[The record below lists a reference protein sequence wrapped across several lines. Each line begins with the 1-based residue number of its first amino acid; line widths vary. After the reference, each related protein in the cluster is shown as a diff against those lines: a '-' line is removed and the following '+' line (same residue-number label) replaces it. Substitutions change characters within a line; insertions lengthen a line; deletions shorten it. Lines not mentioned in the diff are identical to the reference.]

1 VSVSARGDD
10 ILIEET
16 PISRHFERDPI
27 PYALETDWPVGAAR
41 FEPLYI
47 EIISTGG
54 LDRHSAGL
62 LWIINGGRIV
72 DLHREWAIVG
82 VAASE
87 SRVTYSR
94 HLEQ

>member
-1 VSVSARGDD
+1 M
-10 ILIEET
+10 EET
-16 PISRHFERDPI
+16 PISRHFECDPI
-27 PYALETDWPVGAAR
+27 PTEWPVGAAR
-41 FEPLYI
+41 FEPLHI